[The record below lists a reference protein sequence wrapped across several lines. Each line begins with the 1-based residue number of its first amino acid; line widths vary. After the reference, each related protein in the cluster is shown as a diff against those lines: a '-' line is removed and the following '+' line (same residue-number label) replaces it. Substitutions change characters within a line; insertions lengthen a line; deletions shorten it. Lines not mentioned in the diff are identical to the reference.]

1 MYFLHY
7 TKRKIRKIPY
17 EGIYIFGQH
26 LSNAIVEVKHFLSQK
41 PSISKNS
48 SLSFKL
54 GSMG

>member
-1 MYFLHY
+1 MRGFTFLDN
-7 TKRKIRKIPY
+7 TC
-17 EGIYIFGQH
+17 
-26 LSNAIVEVKHFLSQK
+26 LTADAIVEVKHFLSQK